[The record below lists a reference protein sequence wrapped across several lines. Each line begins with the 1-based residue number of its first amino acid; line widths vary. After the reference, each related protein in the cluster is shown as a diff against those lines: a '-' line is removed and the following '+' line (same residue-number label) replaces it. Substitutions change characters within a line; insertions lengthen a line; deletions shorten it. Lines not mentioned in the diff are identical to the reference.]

1 MFDAVPPGETKVAAA
16 FRYGGVAVV
25 TTGTL
30 EGRATDFILDSGTTQ
45 ILIDGGLAHR
55 YGIHTFLGHGIVTEL
70 SLGNIHLHGVAI
82 QTTDLGRFTAQ
93 AIVGYDLFANRVV
106 HVDYPNGQVSV
117 LDKVPDPVAEHAFHL
132 DTDCSAGMPVV
143 RATVGT
149 VSGTN
154 FALDTGSAQVVL
166 LRYFWERD
174 GANANEL
181 SVQHAKPYAM
191 NYLEGPVIVDDIKG
205 DVLIGHVKVTGE
217 SIAVERTNAG
227 NTIEAPLDGIIG
239 ANVLAVF
246 EWWFDCANHSIWFR
260 YNSAPK
266 PTT

>member
-1 MFDAVPPGETKVAAA
+1 
-16 FRYGGVAVV
+16 
-25 TTGTL
+25 
-30 EGRATDFILDSGTTQ
+30 
-45 ILIDGGLAHR
+45 
-55 YGIHTFLGHGIVTEL
+55 
-70 SLGNIHLHGVAI
+70 
-82 QTTDLGRFTAQ
+82 
-93 AIVGYDLFANRVV
+93 
-106 HVDYPNGQVSV
+106 
-117 LDKVPDPVAEHAFHL
+117 
-132 DTDCSAGMPVV
+132 MPVV
-143 RATVGT
+143 RATVGA

-174 GANANEL
+174 GANTNDL
-181 SVQHAKPYAM
+181 PVQRVKPYAM
-191 NYLEGPVIVDDIKG
+191 NYLEGPVMVDDIKG
-205 DVLIGHVKVTGE
+205 DVLIGHVKVTDE

-266 PTT
+266 STT